1 MESIK
6 KVDMK
11 SVIIA
16 MTLLVPVCTYASA
29 SSSATAQ
36 KAWEYAK
43 LCAMIPECA
52 KRKAEEDD
60 YRKNYWKYFYQKPV
74 VEKEKREKIKEFKI
88 LSDKMKSY
96 KILQKE

>member
-1 MESIK
+1 
-6 KVDMK
+6 MK
-11 SVIIA
+11 IITIA
-16 MTLLVPVCTYASA
+16 IALLVPFYTYASA

-36 KAWEYAK
+36 KAWEHAK

-52 KRKAEEDD
+52 KRKAEDDD
-60 YRKNYWKYFYQKPV
+60 YRKNYWQYFYQKPI
-74 VEKEKREKIKEFKI
+74 VEKERRENIKEFKI